1 MFADCMYYLFL
12 KAPSLTVDE
21 VFALDTIVTKIS
33 LGSVKLLI
41 LDTRNALQNEPVETP
56 IVLPMR
62 TENATTVCSI
72 TPYC

>member
-21 VFALDTIVTKIS
+21 VDTIVTKIS